1 MGYLQRVLQPGET
14 VLQEGHLHW
23 FIYWRAFLFL
33 IIACAV
39 ASLYFLA
46 PDLSPDR
53 SPDPTLQ
60 KAAFIGGGALLAI
73 AILFFIGAAIRRR
86 STELAVTDHRII
98 YKTGVFSRH
107 TMEMNR
113 SKVESVDVDQS
124 FFGRIFGYGTIL
136 VRGTGGSLE
145 PLPNI
150 QDPLTLRSRITI
162 V

>member
-1 MGYLQRVLQPGET
+1 MQYAALAAGG
-14 VLQEGHLHW
+14 
-23 FIYWRAFLFL
+23 LFL
-33 IIACAV
+33 V
-39 ASLYFLA
+39 L
-46 PDLSPDR
+46 
-53 SPDPTLQ
+53 
-60 KAAFIGGGALLAI
+60 
-73 AILFFIGAAIRRR
+73 AILFAIGAAIRRR

-124 FFGRIFGYGTIL
+124 FFGRMFGYGTIL

-150 QDPLTLRSRITI
+150 QDPLTLRSHIT
-162 V
+162 VV

>member
-1 MGYLQRVLQPGET
+1 MGYLQHVLQPGET
-14 VLQEGHLHW
+14 VLQEGRLHW
-23 FIYWRAFLFL
+23 FIYWKAVLFL
-33 IIACAV
+33 IIACAI
-39 ASLYFLA
+39 AALYFLT
-46 PDLSPDR
+46 PDSTT
-53 SPDPTLQ
+53 DPTMQYAIL
-60 KAAFIGGGALLAI
+60 AAGGLFLI
-73 AILFFIGAAIRRR
+73 LAILFAIGAGIRRR

-124 FFGRIFGYGTIL
+124 FFGRMFGYGTIL

>member
-1 MGYLQRVLQPGET
+1 MGYVQHILQPGET
-14 VLQEGHLHW
+14 VLQESRLHW
-23 FIYWRAFLFL
+23 CIYWRAVLFL
-33 IIACAV
+33 IIACGIA
-39 ASLYFLA
+39 ALYFLTA
-46 PDLSPDR
+46 
-53 SPDPTLQ
+53 DPTMQ
-60 KAAFIGGGALLAI
+60 TAALIAGGVSLAV
-73 AILFFIGAAIRRR
+73 AILFAIGAAIRRH

-113 SKVESVDVDQS
+113 TKVESVDVDQS

-150 QDPLTLRSRITI
+150 QDPLTLRSRIT
-162 V
+162 VV

>member
-1 MGYLQRVLQPGET
+1 MGYLQCVLQPGET
-14 VLQEGHLHW
+14 VLQEGRLHW
-23 FIYWRAFLFL
+23 FIYWKAVLFL

-39 ASLYFLA
+39 AALYY
-46 PDLSPDR
+46 LSA
-53 SPDPTLQ
+53 DPTMQ
-60 KAAFIGGGALLAI
+60 KGALIGGGLFVLI
-73 AILFFIGAAIRRR
+73 AILFFIGAAIRRH

-113 SKVESVDVDQS
+113 AKVESVDVDQS

-150 QDPLTLRSRITI
+150 QDPLTLRSHIT
-162 V
+162 VV

>member
-1 MGYLQRVLQPGET
+1 MGYVQHVLQPGET
-14 VLQEGHLHW
+14 VLQEGRLHW
-23 FIYWRAFLFL
+23 FIYWRAVLFF

-39 ASLYFLA
+39 AALYFLTT
-46 PDLSPDR
+46 
-53 SPDPTLQ
+53 DPTMQ
-60 KAAFIGGGALLAI
+60 NAALIAGGISLLLAI
-73 AILFFIGAAIRRR
+73 LFAIGAGIRRH

-113 SKVESVDVDQS
+113 SKVESVDVDQTL
-124 FFGRIFGYGTIL
+124 FGRIFGYGTIL

-150 QDPLTLRSRITI
+150 QDPLTLRSRIT
-162 V
+162 VV

>member
-1 MGYLQRVLQPGET
+1 MGYLQHVLQPGET
-14 VLQEGHLHW
+14 VLQEGRLHW
-23 FIYWRAFLFL
+23 FIYWKAVLFV
-33 IIACAV
+33 IIACAI
-39 ASLYFLA
+39 AALYFLTT
-46 PDLSPDR
+46 
-53 SPDPTLQ
+53 DPTMQ
-60 KAAFIGGGALLAI
+60 YAALAAGGLFLVLAI
-73 AILFFIGAAIRRR
+73 FFAIGAAIRRR

-124 FFGRIFGYGTIL
+124 FFGRMFGYGTIL

-150 QDPLTLRSRITI
+150 QDPLTLRSHITI

>member
-1 MGYLQRVLQPGET
+1 MGYVQHVLQPGET
-14 VLQEGHLHW
+14 VLQESRLHW
-23 FIYWRAFLFL
+23 FIYWRAVLFL
-33 IIACAV
+33 IIAGGIA
-39 ASLYFLA
+39 ALYFLT
-46 PDLSPDR
+46 
-53 SPDPTLQ
+53 PDPTMQ
-60 KAAFIGGGALLAI
+60 NAALIGGAVALALS
-73 AILFFIGAAIRRR
+73 ILFFIAAAIRRH

-113 SKVESVDVDQS
+113 NKVESVDVDQS

-150 QDPLTLRSRITI
+150 QDPLALRSRIT
-162 V
+162 VV

>member
-1 MGYLQRVLQPGET
+1 MGYLQHVLQPGET
-14 VLQEGHLHW
+14 VLQEGRLHW
-23 FIYWRAFLFL
+23 FIYWRAVLWL

-39 ASLYFLA
+39 AAPSFLM
-46 PDLSPDR
+46 S
-53 SPDPTLQ
+53 DPTMRIATLT
-60 KAAFIGGGALLAI
+60 AGGLFLVL
-73 AILFFIGAAIRRR
+73 AILFAIGAAIRRH

-124 FFGRIFGYGTIL
+124 FFGRMFGYGTIL

-162 V
+162 A

>member
-1 MGYLQRVLQPGET
+1 MGYLQHVLQPGET
-14 VLQEGHLHW
+14 VLQEGRLHW

-33 IIACAV
+33 IIACGIAALYFVSADPTVQQAALIGGAV
-39 ASLYFLA
+39 ALA
-46 PDLSPDR
+46 LS
-53 SPDPTLQ
+53 
-60 KAAFIGGGALLAI
+60 
-73 AILFFIGAAIRRR
+73 ILFFIGAAIRRS

-124 FFGRIFGYGTIL
+124 FFGRMFGYGTIL

-150 QDPLTLRSRITI
+150 QDPLTLRSHIT
-162 V
+162 VA

>member
-1 MGYLQRVLQPGET
+1 MRYVQHVLQPGET
-14 VLQEGHLHW
+14 VLQEGRLHW
-23 FIYWRAFLFL
+23 FIYWRAVLFL
-33 IIACAV
+33 LIACAIAV
-39 ASLYFLA
+39 LYFLTTDA
-46 PDLSPDR
+46 
-53 SPDPTLQ
+53 TMQ
-60 KAAFIGGGALLAI
+60 NAALAAGGLFLVL
-73 AILFFIGAAIRRR
+73 AILFAIGAAIRRR

-113 SKVESVDVDQS
+113 AKVESVDVDQS

-150 QDPLTLRSRITI
+150 QDPLTLRNRIT
-162 V
+162 VV

>member
-1 MGYLQRVLQPGET
+1 MGYLQHVLQPGET
-14 VLQEGHLHW
+14 VLQEGRLHW
-23 FIYWRAFLFL
+23 FIYWRAVLWFIF
-33 IIACAV
+33 ACAV
-39 ASLYFLA
+39 AAPSFLIA
-46 PDLSPDR
+46 SPTIR
-53 SPDPTLQ
+53 ITTL
-60 KAAFIGGGALLAI
+60 AAGGLFLVL
-73 AILFFIGAAIRRR
+73 AILFAIEAAIRRH

-124 FFGRIFGYGTIL
+124 FFGRMFGYGTIL

-150 QDPLTLRSRITI
+150 QDPLTLRSLITI
-162 V
+162 A